1 MSEELIEHPFENLFD
16 IESGST
22 VLVTEDIESTELV
35 PFDKFDNKDIEIENQ
50 YQSIYDAAYS
60 AFNFQIT
67 AVERGGDPKNYARNM
82 EVANQFLSTALS
94 AVKEKADLKQ
104 KKEKLVTTGGSSNAK
119 NITNNNLIMD
129 RNDLLKIIQGN

>member
-22 VLVTEDIESTELV
+22 VLITEDIETTELV
-35 PFDKFDNKDIEIENQ
+35 PFEQFDNKDIEIEQQ

-82 EVANQFLSTALS
+82 EVANQFLSTALN

-104 KKEKLVTTGGSSNAK
+104 KKEKLVTNGTSTAK